1 LLLLLLMMIVMVIMI
16 AADTANV
23 PIAIE
28 PATTTAGTSWRIYPY
43 LLKMTRGK
51 LVDELFTILF

>member
-1 LLLLLLMMIVMVIMI
+1 MVIMV
-16 AADTANV
+16 AADPADV

-28 PATTTAGTSWRIYPY
+28 SATTTAGTPWRIYPY

-51 LVDELFTILF
+51 LDELFTILF

>member
-1 LLLLLLMMIVMVIMI
+1 LLLLLLMMIVMVIMV

-28 PATTTAGTSWRIYPY
+28 PATTAGTSWRIYPY
-43 LLKMTRGK
+43 LLKKANG
-51 LVDELFTILF
+51 EIE